1 MVILA
6 INDLLG
12 DQALAQTGLQ
22 QLKLAFTRFSEN
34 KQKYPLVYDCELFSC
49 WSSKG
54 KIADLS

>member
-22 QLKLAFTRFSEN
+22 QLKLAFSRFSEN
-34 KQKYPLVYDCELFSC
+34 KQKYPLVYDCKLFF
-49 WSSKG
+49 
-54 KIADLS
+54 LLEQ